1 MKYEDKVNLLKT
13 ITRRDM
19 DYYIDGYEEMFYER
33 YLFIKAIKEIFGVD
47 GIKRLYD
54 LVNEETYELMNLLD
68 YFAEK

>member
-1 MKYEDKVNLLKT
+1 MLKT

-54 LVNEETYELMNLLD
+54 LVNEETYELMRILNHL
-68 YFAEK
+68 EEN